1 MAAHGWRKSPSV
13 EAWLFEEGYAF
24 DFFQAV
30 SLLEKLMP
38 DAAPLGETADP
49 AAEAVRFSASISL
62 SFPETDI
69 ARVEA
74 PHYENTPA
82 KMLVNFL
89 SLAGALGPLPLPFA
103 ERLLQRAVRGDIA
116 GREFLNIF
124 HHRLISLSYRIRKM
138 HRIGLGVR
146 SPEEDA
152 AARYLFSFLGLG
164 LPPQKGRLGFPDRA
178 LLEHAGTL
186 SNETRSMEGL
196 LAILRRHFGISIEAI
211 SLSGTFHTIEASDR
225 TALGRSGQN
234 RALGKNAALGGRFW
248 DQESSF
254 ELRLG
259 PMHFET
265 FARFLPRGDAL
276 MPLCEMIRFYVGDRF
291 HFSLVLILARAEAP
305 PLRIGKQSMGYLG
318 QTTWLGEGKEAKGR
332 ELCVRLSRAAIRKA
346 EEGRKA
352 KGSEAPGAA

>member
-24 DFFQAV
+24 DFYQAV

-38 DAAPLGETADP
+38 DALPIGETSDP
-49 AAEAVRFSASISL
+49 AGEAVRFSATVSL
-62 SFPETDI
+62 SFPETDV

-124 HHRLISLSYRIRKM
+124 HHRLISIAYRIRKM

-146 SPEEDA
+146 APDEDTA
-152 AARYLFSFLGLG
+152 AKYLFSFLGLG
-164 LPPQKGRLGFPDRA
+164 LPSQKGRLGFPDRA
-178 LLEHAGTL
+178 LLEHAGNL
-186 SNETRSMEGL
+186 ASETRSMEGL
-196 LAILRRHFGISIEAI
+196 LGMLRRHFGVPCEAMP
-211 SLSGTFHTIEASDR
+211 LSGTFHVIEPSDR
-225 TALGRSGQN
+225 TAIGPSGQN

-254 ELRLG
+254 ELWIG
-259 PMHFET
+259 PMKFEE
-265 FARFLPRGDAL
+265 FSRFLPRGDAL

-291 HFSLVLILARAEAP
+291 HFSIVLLLARGEVP
-305 PLRIGKQSMGYLG
+305 PLRIGKKSVGYLG
-318 QTTWLGEGKEAKGR
+318 QTAWLGKGKKATGHDLE
-332 ELCVRLSRAAIRKA
+332 VRLSRAAILKA
-346 EEGRKA
+346 EAGRKA
-352 KGSEAPGAA
+352 KGSDF